1 MVLLLGV
8 LMAVLED
15 EIVTH
20 KFRDFALELVKT
32 VNWIFVISII

>member
-1 MVLLLGV
+1 MVLLLVV

-20 KFRDFALELVKT
+20 KFSDFALELVQT
-32 VNWIFVISII
+32 VNWIFIISVK